1 MEAEDPNAGN
11 GMRYGQRE
19 PTFGPPPWALPNSTS
34 NLPSPSSCISDAGF
48 EVDTEPP
55 DHNVRQKKKTQV
67 ALCIV
72 RIVLE
77 PNLKLGGKEV
87 TESEKF
93 TPGRFTA
100 STLVCGLAPRAYSP
114 HHETSVFGNLLSFRR
129 GVSRYR
135 SKASL
140 GCWPLPSRVR
150 SSQMNLE
157 LGGGDQ

>member
-1 MEAEDPNAGN
+1 M
-11 GMRYGQRE
+11 
-19 PTFGPPPWALPNSTS
+19 ALPHRPFQTLPATCLLLRVTS
-34 NLPSPSSCISDAGF
+34 ATRDSKWIPNRLITTFA
-48 EVDTEPP
+48 
-55 DHNVRQKKKTQV
+55 KKKKAQV

-87 TESEKF
+87 TESGKF

-100 STLVCGLAPRAYSP
+100 STLVCGLAPWAYSP
-114 HHETSVFGNLLSFRR
+114 HHETNVFGNPLSFRR

-157 LGGGDQ
+157 PGGVDQ